1 MIAWL
6 QQFIIAGHPLTVWI
20 GWTWTISSIVL
31 TTWIILQ
38 RKSPVS
44 TLAWIMVLNLM
55 PVVGLLVYAYF
66 GPQRIKRQ
74 RLKRWHKRA
83 ALMSR
88 EDVSALRAERPDVPA
103 WAVQHARLIE
113 EASGLPMSSAQSVDV
128 LASGGA
134 TLDALLREPSAIK
147 RPVVEWADGA
157 VTVGFALDDWSQRL
171 G

>member
-6 QQFIIAGHPLTVWI
+6 QQFILAGHPLTVWI

-74 RLKRWHKRA
+74 RDPAGGSQRANSEISGTWSEGCSQRRVSSTKRCAVERA
-83 ALMSR
+83 AS
-88 EDVSALRAERPDVPA
+88 SG
-103 WAVQHARLIE
+103 
-113 EASGLPMSSAQSVDV
+113 EAHM
-128 LASGGA
+128 
-134 TLDALLREPSAIK
+134 
-147 RPVVEWADGA
+147 
-157 VTVGFALDDWSQRL
+157 
-171 G
+171 

>member
-1 MIAWL
+1 MFDWL
-6 QQFIIAGHPLTVWI
+6 QQFIVAGHPLTFWF

-31 TTWIILQ
+31 TTWIIWQ

-88 EDVSALRAERPDVPA
+88 EDVNALRAERPDVPP
-103 WAVQHARLIE
+103 WARQHARLNE
-113 EASGLPMSSAQSVDV
+113 AASGLPIASAQSVDV

-134 TLDALLREPSAIK
+134 TLDALLREI
-147 RPVVEWADGA
+147 
-157 VTVGFALDDWSQRL
+157 DDAREHIHL
-171 G
+171 EYYIF